1 MKNNYF
7 EGFYF
12 KHQKGE
18 NTLCIIVGKA
28 GANEFIQVITNDN
41 SWYVPYI
48 KGNSF
53 TPEGIKLNIKT
64 DELTL
69 AGEIAYHDLSPIK
82 YDIMGP
88 FKFFP
93 MECKH
98 GIISMYHTLHGSVT
112 LNGRLLDFNGGIGYI
127 EKDSGYSF
135 PESYIW
141 IQANDFTN
149 INNASIMASAAS
161 IPFFGF
167 RFKGC
172 ICIVNLCSKEYRLAT
187 YLGAKIIK
195 CAPHELLIKQGRH
208 KLLVTINNESGNIL
222 KAPQNSSMS
231 RTITET
237 ASCNA
242 TFKFFVDNDK
252 LFILHSPHASFE
264 YEDFC
269 SGFMV

>member
-82 YDIMGP
+82 
-88 FKFFP
+88 
-93 MECKH
+93 
-98 GIISMYHTLHGSVT
+98 
-112 LNGRLLDFNGGIGYI
+112 
-127 EKDSGYSF
+127 
-135 PESYIW
+135 
-141 IQANDFTN
+141 
-149 INNASIMASAAS
+149 
-161 IPFFGF
+161 
-167 RFKGC
+167 
-172 ICIVNLCSKEYRLAT
+172 
-187 YLGAKIIK
+187 
-195 CAPHELLIKQGRH
+195 
-208 KLLVTINNESGNIL
+208 
-222 KAPQNSSMS
+222 
-231 RTITET
+231 
-237 ASCNA
+237 
-242 TFKFFVDNDK
+242 
-252 LFILHSPHASFE
+252 
-264 YEDFC
+264 
-269 SGFMV
+269 